1 MRRAGSLLLSPL
13 LALLLATPFAGAAL
27 AQEFPSRPIS
37 IVVPFPPGGA
47 VDSAARVLAAELA
60 ETSGKI
66 FVVDNRAGGGNGVVG
81 ASEVVKSTPD
91 GYTLLFNA
99 SIHVV
104 TPLIN
109 KKVPYDVINDF
120 TSIAGVAAGPLI
132 ISTPPSTK
140 ANTLKE
146 FFAAVKADPDS
157 FNFAT
162 SGYGSAGHLTIEFL
176 KTQTGVDTDV
186 VSYKGAGPALSDL
199 MGGQVQLMADPM
211 MSSLPH
217 VKSGRLKALA
227 VTSAKRS
234 PLAPDVP
241 TVAESGLPALEMLSW
256 YAVWGPKNLDPKA
269 AAYLSDAIA
278 KVVKSDKFKEK
289 LTVFGFEPMYMNGG
303 ELQAFVVSE
312 SKRYSDIVKAG
323 NLKVD

>member
-1 MRRAGSLLLSPL
+1 MKRVGSLLLS
-13 LALLLATPFAGAAL
+13 LLLAAPLAGAAL
-27 AQEFPSRPIS
+27 AQEFPSRPVS
-37 IVVPFPPGGA
+37 IVVPFPPGGS
-47 VDSAARVLAAELA
+47 VDSVARVLVAELA
-60 ETSGKI
+60 ETTGKV

-104 TPLIN
+104 TPLLN
-109 KKVPYDVINDF
+109 KKVPFDVINDF

-146 FFAAVKADPDS
+146 FFAAVKANPDA

-162 SGYGSAGHLTIEFL
+162 SGYGSAGHLAIESL
-176 KTQTGVDTDV
+176 KAQAGIDTDV

-227 VTSAKRS
+227 VTSATRS
-234 PLAPDVP
+234 PLAPNVP
-241 TVAESGLPALEMLSW
+241 TVAESGMPALEMLSW

-269 AAYLSDAIA
+269 AAYLNDAIA

-289 LTVFGFEPMYMNGG
+289 LTVFGFEPMYKNSTD
-303 ELQAFVVSE
+303 LQAFVVDE
-312 SKRYSDIVKAG
+312 SKRYADIIKAG
-323 NLKVD
+323 NLKVE

>member
-1 MRRAGSLLLSPL
+1 MKRVGPLLLSLLLAAPVAS
-13 LALLLATPFAGAAL
+13 TAL
-27 AQEFPSRPIS
+27 AQEFPSRPVS
-37 IVVPFPPGGA
+37 IVVPFPPGGS
-47 VDSAARVLAAELA
+47 VDSVARVLAAELA
-60 ETSGKI
+60 ETTGKV
-66 FVVDNRAGGGNGVVG
+66 FVVG
-81 ASEVVKSTPD
+81 ANEVVKSTPD

-104 TPLIN
+104 TPLLN
-109 KKVPYDVINDF
+109 KKVPFDVINDF

-162 SGYGSAGHLTIEFL
+162 SGYGSAGHLAIESL
-176 KTQTGVDTDV
+176 KAQAGIDTDV
-186 VSYKGAGPALSDL
+186 VSYKGAGPALSEL

-227 VTSAKRS
+227 VTSATRS
-234 PLAPDVP
+234 PLAPNVP
-241 TVAESGLPALEMLSW
+241 TVAESGMPALEMLSW

-278 KVVKSDKFKEK
+278 KVVKSDKFKDK
-289 LTVFGFEPMYMNGG
+289 LTVFGFEPMYKNST
-303 ELQAFVVSE
+303 ELQAFVVDE
-312 SKRYSDIVKAG
+312 SKRYADIIKAG
-323 NLKVD
+323 NLKVE

>member
-1 MRRAGSLLLSPL
+1 MKRVGSLLLS
-13 LALLLATPFAGAAL
+13 LLLATPFAGATLAQAL
-27 AQEFPSRPIS
+27 AQDFPSRPIS

-47 VDSAARVLAAELA
+47 VDSAARVLAAELS

-66 FVVDNRAGGGNGVVG
+66 FIVDNRAGGGNGVVG
-81 ASEVVKSTPD
+81 AYEVVKATPD

-132 ISTPPSTK
+132 ISTTPTTK

-146 FFAAVKADPDS
+146 FFAAVKADPDA

-176 KTQTGVDTDV
+176 KTQVGVDTEI

-241 TVAESGLPALEMLSW
+241 TVAESGMPALEMLSW
-256 YAVWGPKNLDPKA
+256 YAVWGPTNLDPKA
-269 AAYLSDAIA
+269 ATFLSDAIA
-278 KVVKSDKFKEK
+278 KVVKSDKFKDK
-289 LTVFGFEPMYMNGG
+289 LTVFGFEPMYMNGP
-303 ELQAFVVSE
+303 ELQTFVVSE
-312 SKRYSDIVKAG
+312 TKRYSDIVKAG
-323 NLKVD
+323 NLKVE

>member
-1 MRRAGSLLLSPL
+1 
-13 LALLLATPFAGAAL
+13 
-27 AQEFPSRPIS
+27 
-37 IVVPFPPGGA
+37 
-47 VDSAARVLAAELA
+47 
-60 ETSGKI
+60 
-66 FVVDNRAGGGNGVVG
+66 
-81 ASEVVKSTPD
+81 
-91 GYTLLFNA
+91 
-99 SIHVV
+99 V
-104 TPLIN
+104 TPLLN
-109 KKVPYDVINDF
+109 KKVPFDVINDF

-162 SGYGSAGHLTIEFL
+162 SGYGSAGHLAIESL
-176 KTQTGVDTDV
+176 KAQAGIDTDV

-227 VTSAKRS
+227 VTSATRS
-234 PLAPDVP
+234 PLAPNVP
-241 TVAESGLPALEMLSW
+241 TVAESGMPALEMLSW

-278 KVVKSDKFKEK
+278 KVVKSDKFKDK
-289 LTVFGFEPMYMNGG
+289 LTVFGFEPMYKNST
-303 ELQAFVVSE
+303 ELQAFVVDE
-312 SKRYSDIVKAG
+312 SKRYADIIKAG
-323 NLKVD
+323 NLKVE